1 MHQQS
6 ALSKIASIG
15 QKLPLRAV
23 LIIPF
28 VVQLVSTVGIVGYL
42 SLRAGE
48 RTVDELVKELQ
59 SEIAIQIQQE
69 VKTYTS
75 LPHAINQ
82 INAAMMVRGDIDVAG
97 ATGEQFFWQQVQSF
111 PALNYTYCSTEAEGA
126 SLGAGRSPSTVLL
139 KKPPVGSSPTSSV
152 ESLSGRSAAST
163 IAIMDLPLEASFSN
177 ASTGHRFHHYSVD
190 ALGYRDQPQKIG
202 EGPYD
207 PHTRPWYQKAK
218 VAGAAVWSPI
228 YLDWEQKLP
237 TITASLP
244 VYDAAGQLLGVCGT
258 DIILVRELNQFL
270 RSLDVGETGETFIME
285 RNGQFISSSIG
296 NDALITNGTSVE
308 RQAAPNSRNLLIRS
322 SSQFLDQHFGD
333 LTKIAA
339 FQQLSYRIDGERYFV
354 SVMPYADE
362 AGLDWLIVV
371 TLPEQDFIE
380 QIQTN
385 TKRTIILCGVALLLS
400 ILLGLL
406 IVRWITHPLAMLRN
420 TARDIADG
428 NWDQTVEIESRGEIG
443 ELAAT
448 FNLMM
453 RRLRRS
459 LLALKQLNRA
469 VASNEQRL
477 NQFLEAIPIGIT
489 VYDHNGEVVY
499 MNQEA
504 RHLLGIDD
512 VSNDDVPNDETIG
525 CSAKL
530 GLYRAGTQQ
539 LYPAD
544 QLPLALA
551 LTGKQVYVD
560 DIQVHHASGRIVPI
574 EVTATPVWDENH
586 QVVYA
591 IAAFQNIAQRRQTE
605 EVLANYNQQLEQEI
619 AERTRELQ
627 KSEAT
632 KAAILEAI
640 PDLLIRQNRQ
650 GYHLDIVEGDDI
662 QTVGAV
668 DELINHPVTD
678 YLPPR
683 LAEKRLYYTRQAL
696 DTGQRQIYEYEIE
709 IQGELKYEEA
719 RIVPC
724 GPDEVLIIIRDITSR
739 KQIEAALRR
748 SEAQNQAIL
757 TAIPDLMF
765 QINTDGIYTNY
776 VRTNALSDLISVAET
791 PIGQNI
797 QDYLPSE
804 MAEHQM
810 QVLKQVLETQKPVI
824 YEQQVVVNSVTQ
836 FEEVRVVASGSD
848 EALFIV
854 RDITDRKRAEQEL
867 EAHQQFIRQVLDV
880 IPSSVF
886 VKDPEGR
893 LIMANQA
900 CGKIHG
906 VPVQEIL
913 GKREDEFNPN
923 LSKATIDQW
932 VEGNR
937 QVMATGQ
944 PFQEISYIPLKAD
957 GEARYYQTVISPL
970 IDVNNQAQGV
980 VGNSVDITELKQL
993 EEELRQIN
1001 LELERLATLDGLTQV
1016 PNRRRFDAYLT
1027 AEWLRSQRE
1036 QHPLA
1041 LIMFDVDY
1049 FKLFNDFYGHQKG
1062 DDCLIKVAQTA
1073 QLGIRRPADLLA
1085 RYGGEEFAVILP
1097 NTDVD
1102 GAIAVA
1108 EQIQR
1113 RVHALQFPHE
1123 KSLIGDRVTI
1133 SLGIACLIPQRHQSS
1148 HILVELA
1155 DQALYQAKEQGR
1167 DRYWISSLTS

>member
-1 MHQQS
+1 MHQRS

-15 QKLPLRAV
+15 QKLPLQAV

-28 VVQLVSTVGIVGYL
+28 VVQLVGTVGIVGYL
-42 SLRAGE
+42 SFRAGQ

-59 SEIAIQIQQE
+59 SELAVQIQQE
-69 VKTYTS
+69 LKTYTS

-82 INAAMMVRGDIDVAG
+82 INAAMMVRGELDVVG
-97 ATGEQFFWQQVQSF
+97 AEGEQFFWQQIESF
-111 PALNYTYCSTEAEGA
+111 PTLNYTYCSTEAEGA
-126 SLGAGRSPSTVLL
+126 SLGAGRSPSTVFW
-139 KKPPVGSSPTSSV
+139 KKAPVDSSLTSSADPPL
-152 ESLSGRSAAST
+152 EQSAASAT
-163 IAIMDLPLEASFSN
+163 AISDVPLEASFSN

-190 ALGYRDQPQKIG
+190 ALGYRDQLQKIG

-207 PHTRPWYQKAK
+207 PHTRPWYQQAKA
-218 VAGAAVWSPI
+218 AQAAVWSPI
-228 YLDWEQKLP
+228 YLDWEQKIP

-244 VYDAAGQLLGVCGT
+244 VYDPSGQLLGVCGT
-258 DIILVRELNQFL
+258 DIILMRELNQFL
-270 RSLDVGETGETFIME
+270 RSLDVGETGETFIIE
-285 RNGQFISSSIG
+285 RNGQFISSSTTDG
-296 NDALITNGTSVE
+296 LIIKRGQGAE
-308 RQAAPNSRNLLIRS
+308 RQVSLDSHNPLVRS
-322 SSQFLDQHFGD
+322 SSQFLEQHFGD
-333 LTKIAA
+333 WRKITA

-354 SVMPYADE
+354 SVMPYQDE

-380 QIQTN
+380 RIQDN
-385 TKRTIILCGVALLLS
+385 TKRTVALCGVALLLS

-406 IVRWITHPLAMLRN
+406 IVRWITHPLATLRN
-420 TARDIADG
+420 AARNIADG

-443 ELAAT
+443 ELATT

-459 LLALKQLNRA
+459 LAALKQLNRA

-489 VYDHNGEVVY
+489 VYDHSGEVIY

-504 RHLLGIDD
+504 RHLLGMDYISD
-512 VSNDDVPNDETIG
+512 DDVPNAETAN
-525 CSAKL
+525 CSEKL

-539 LYPAD
+539 LYPVD
-544 QLPLALA
+544 ELPLVQALA
-551 LTGKQVYVD
+551 GKQVYVD
-560 DIQVHHASGRIVPI
+560 DIQVHQASGQIVPI
-574 EVTATPVWDENH
+574 EVTATPVWDDNH

-591 IAAFQNIAQRRQTE
+591 IAAFQNITQRRQTE
-605 EVLANYNQQLEQEI
+605 EVLAHYSQQLEQEI

-632 KAAILEAI
+632 KAAILAAI

-650 GYHLDIVEGDDI
+650 GYHLDIVEGDGI

-668 DELINHPVTD
+668 DELIGRPVTD
-678 YLPPR
+678 YLPPH

-709 IQGELKYEEA
+709 IQGELRYEET

-724 GPDEVLIIIRDITSR
+724 GSDEVLIIIRDITSR
-739 KQIEAALRR
+739 KSIEAALHR

-776 VRTNALSDLISVAET
+776 VRTNALSDLISASET

-797 QDYLPSE
+797 RDYLPSE
-804 MAEHQM
+804 MAAHQM
-810 QVLKQVLETQKPVI
+810 QALKQVLETQQPVI
-824 YEQQVVVNSVTQ
+824 YEQQVVVNTVTQ
-836 FEEVRVVASGSD
+836 FEEVRVVASGID

-867 EAHQQFIRQVLDV
+867 AAQQQFIRQVLDV

-886 VKDPEGR
+886 VKDPDGR
-893 LIMANQA
+893 LIMVNQA

-906 VPVQEIL
+906 LPVQEIL

-923 LSKATIDQW
+923 LSQKTVDQW
-932 VEGNR
+932 VERNR
-937 QVMATGQ
+937 QVMETGQ
-944 PFQEISYIPLKAD
+944 PFQEINYIPLKAD
-957 GEARYYQTVISPL
+957 GKAHYYQTVISPL
-970 IDVNNQAQGV
+970 IDVNGQAQGV

-1001 LELERLATLDGLTQV
+1001 LELERLATLDGLTHV
-1016 PNRRRFDAYLT
+1016 PNRRRFDAYLA

-1036 QHPLA
+1036 QQPLA

-1097 NTDVD
+1097 NTDVN

-1113 RVHALQFPHE
+1113 HVHALQFPHE
-1123 KSLIGDRVTI
+1123 KSPISHQVTI
-1133 SLGIACLIPQRHQSS
+1133 SLGIACLIPHRYQSP
-1148 HILVELA
+1148 HTLVELA
-1155 DQALYQAKEQGR
+1155 DQALYQAKDQGR
-1167 DRYWISSLTS
+1167 DRYSISRLI